1 MRIEIVQS
9 QVLKRV
15 VELCTP
21 IEAAGL
27 MSFTTDKNVPE
38 KDPAKAAL
46 IASPLMQSELLLN
59 VTQLLEETTDSNKIL
74 LMSLPS
80 YFFGKII
87 LGAHQKVGLT
97 CYFIWLD
104 KDRLEEIKKNL
115 K

>member
-9 QVLKRV
+9 QVLKKV

-21 IEAAGL
+21 EEAKGL
-27 MSFTTDKNVPE
+27 MSFTTDKNIPE

-46 IASPLMQSELLLN
+46 IASPLMSSELLLN
-59 VTQLLEETTDSNKIL
+59 VLHLFEEEKDPDKVL

-87 LGAHQKVGLT
+87 LGAHQKVGLM
-97 CYFIWLD
+97 CYFIWLN